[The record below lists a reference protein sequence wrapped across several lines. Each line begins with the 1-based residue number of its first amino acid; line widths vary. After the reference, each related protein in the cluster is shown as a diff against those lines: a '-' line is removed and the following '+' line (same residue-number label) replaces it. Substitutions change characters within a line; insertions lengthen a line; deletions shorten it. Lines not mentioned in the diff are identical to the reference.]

1 MEWLAAVNE
10 LIFQMSGAFLSS
22 AGLASRRDG
31 RIVAILCPYCFFATK
46 RVTSLVDLVILDR
59 TFREQ
64 LTSHYGEQILTAVG
78 MRFPPL

>member
-1 MEWLAAVNE
+1 MAE
-10 LIFQMSGAFLSS
+10 LWPCCAH
-22 AGLASRRDG
+22 
-31 RIVAILCPYCFFATK
+31 IVFFATK